1 MSLLTKEQ
9 VLALE
14 KKNRYEAIISS
25 LMDLFRCNGYYD
37 IDLHP
42 VLHFLIKALEFNNPL
57 GIKLA
62 DLENIGSAETADA
75 DEAAWMEIS
84 SSHIDEKCW
93 SKTLESVLNAISKGE
108 YTVEDL
114 ALFSINIS
122 GLNSFQECPATPK
135 SVSKL
140 ANAILD
146 IQPNDNVADIGCG
159 SGSFLINAWKKQDKA
174 NYFGCEKEYPYVNC
188 SRIRTGLLDGKF
200 SFYAE
205 DAFKLV
211 EEDELVRFDKIFSN
225 YPFKIKISNLGCGEE
240 YLTKL
245 AERIPSISKA
255 TTSDWIYNS
264 LLCDL
269 LKENGKAVAIMTNGS
284 TWNKTDKAVR
294 QYFIENGLVEAIIS
308 LPAKLFAPETLI
320 PTSMIVLS
328 KGNDSVK
335 IVDATKL
342 FEAGRRGNELSDNN
356 IESIIS
362 ALRGDGEYSITLS
375 KDKLRENDYNLNF
388 DRYVAQEMNLDNL
401 APFSTVITNIT
412 RGAGIKAEE
421 LDKITTNEVTNKNYL
436 MLGNIHDGIIDEELP
451 YLSVIEKNLE
461 KYCLKRNNLILSK
474 NGYPFKIAI
483 AAPKEGQQI
492 LANGNLFIIEIDE
505 EKANPYFIKAFFES
519 EQGIAALKSIVVGS
533 TIPNIGVESLKTL
546 KIPLP
551 SLEEQNKIA
560 EKYQATQDEIKV
572 LKLRLAKAVDRLY
585 HIFDEGDND

>member
-9 VLALE
+9 VLDLE
-14 KKNRYEAIISS
+14 KNYHFEAIVDS
-25 LMDLFRCNGYYD
+25 LTNFFRKNGLYD

-42 VLHFLIKALEFNNPL
+42 VIYCLVKCLEFENPFCTL
-57 GIKLA
+57 SE
-62 DLENIGSAETADA
+62 LEKIGGSEA
-75 DEAAWMEIS
+75 DEAALMEINS
-84 SSHIDEKCW
+84 SDITEEIW
-93 SKTLESVLNAISKGE
+93 AETLHTVIESISKKE
-108 YTVEDL
+108 YSLEDL
-114 ALFSINIS
+114 AVFSLKVPGMQAFS
-122 GLNSFQECPATPK
+122 GCFSTPK
-135 SVSKL
+135 SIINL
-140 ANAILD
+140 ANKILS
-146 IQPNDNVADIGCG
+146 IQPKEKVADICCG
-159 SGSFLINAWKKQDKA
+159 SGTFIIDAWEKQDKA
-174 NYFGCEKEYPYVNC
+174 IYFGCEKERPYANC
-188 SRIRTGLLDGKF
+188 TLSKVGLLDGDF
-200 SFYAE
+200 TITSE
-205 DAFKLV
+205 NAFQIV
-211 EEDELVRFDKIFSN
+211 EYKENRFDKIFSN
-225 YPFKIKISNLGCGEE
+225 YPFKVRISELGCGEE
-240 YLTKL
+240 YLNKL
-245 AERIPSISKA
+245 REKIPSISKA
-255 TTSDWIYNS
+255 TTSDWIYNA

-308 LPAKLFAPETLI
+308 LPAKLFAPNIAI
-320 PTSMIVLS
+320 PTSMIILS
-328 KGNDSVK
+328 KGNNSVK
-335 IVDATKL
+335 IVDATNI
-342 FEAGRRGNELSDNN
+342 FEAGRRGNELSDDN

-362 ALRGDGEYSITLS
+362 ALKEDGENSITLS
-375 KDKLRENDYNLNF
+375 KEVLRENDYNLNF

-401 APFSTVITNIT
+401 APFSTVITSIT

-421 LDKITTNEVTNKNYL
+421 LDKITTKKVTNKNYL
-436 MLGNIHDGIIDEELP
+436 MLGNIHDGIIDEDLP

-533 TIPNIGVESLKTL
+533 TIPNIGVESLKAL

-585 HIFDEGDND
+585 HIFDEGEND

>member
-1 MSLLTKEQ
+1 MSLFNKEQ
-9 VLALE
+9 VIELE
-14 KKNRYEAIISS
+14 KKTDNKFEAVIWS
-25 LMDLFRCNGYYD
+25 LMDLFRNHGLYD
-37 IDLHP
+37 INLHP
-42 VLHFLIKALEFNNPL
+42 VIHFILKTLEYNYPF
-57 GIKLA
+57 GIKLS
-62 DLENIGSAETADA
+62 DLEDMCTTDA
-75 DEAAWMEIS
+75 DEAAWMEINS
-84 SSHIDEKCW
+84 SNINEEIW
-93 SKTLESVLNAISKGE
+93 SKSLNMVINAISNGQ
-108 YTVEDL
+108 YTAEDL
-114 ALFSINIS
+114 ALFSLNIS
-122 GLNSFQECPATPK
+122 GVNAFGECPSTPK
-135 SVSKL
+135 SINKL
-140 ANAILD
+140 ATSILNIKPKED
-146 IQPNDNVADIGCG
+146 VADICCG
-159 SGSFLINAWKKQDKA
+159 SGSFIIEAWKKEDKA
-174 NYFGCEKEYPYVNC
+174 NYLGCEKVYPYVNC
-188 SRIRTGLLDGKF
+188 CRIRTGLLNGTF
-200 SFYAE
+200 SYFAD

-211 EEDELVRFDKIFSN
+211 EDNSKKFDKLFSN
-225 YPFKIKISNLGCGEE
+225 YPLKVRISNLGCGKE
-240 YLTKL
+240 YLNQL
-245 AERIPSISKA
+245 SERIPSISKA

-269 LKENGKAVAIMTNGS
+269 LKENGKAVAIMSNGS

-320 PTSMIVLS
+320 PTSMIILS
-328 KGNDSVK
+328 KGNDSIK

-342 FEAGRRGNELSDNN
+342 FEAGRRGNELSDDN

-362 ALRGDGEYSITLS
+362 ALKEDGENSITLS
-375 KDKLRENDYNLNF
+375 KEVLRENDYNLNF

>member
-1 MSLLTKEQ
+1 MSLFTKEQ
-9 VLALE
+9 VIELE
-14 KKNRYEAIISS
+14 EKANNNYAAIISS
-25 LMDLFRCNGYYD
+25 MMDLIRTNGLYD

-42 VLHFLIKALEFNNPL
+42 VIHFILKALEYEYPF
-57 GIKLA
+57 GIKLSG
-62 DLENIGSAETADA
+62 LENLCETDA
-75 DEAAWMEIS
+75 DEAAWMEINS
-84 SSHIDEKCW
+84 SNITEEIW
-93 SKTLESVLNAISKGE
+93 TKTLKTVINAITKGE

-114 ALFSINIS
+114 ALFSLNVS
-122 GLNSFQECPATPK
+122 GVNAFEGCPATPK
-135 SVSKL
+135 CITKL
-140 ANAILD
+140 ATSILD
-146 IQPNDNVADIGCG
+146 IKPNENVADIGCG
-159 SGSFLINAWKKQDKA
+159 SGSFIIEAWKKQDKA
-174 NYFGCEKEYPYVNC
+174 IYFGCEKIYPYVNC
-188 SRIRTGLLDGKF
+188 IRIRTGLLAGKF
-200 SFYAE
+200 SFLAE

-211 EEDELVRFDKIFSN
+211 EDKSIKYDKVFSN
-225 YPFKIKISNLGCGEE
+225 YPFKVRISDLECEE
-240 YLTKL
+240 YLNHL
-245 AERIPSISKA
+245 RERIPSISKA
-255 TTSDWIYNS
+255 TTSDWIYNA

-284 TWNKTDKAVR
+284 TWNRTDKAVR

-308 LPAKLFAPETLI
+308 LPPKLFSYTPI

-335 IVDATKL
+335 IVDATNI
-342 FEAGRRGNELSDNN
+342 FESERRGNVLSDEN
-356 IESIIS
+356 IESILS
-362 ALRGDGEYSITLS
+362 ELKEDGNHSITIS
-375 KDKLRENDYNLNF
+375 KEKLRDNEYNLNY
-388 DRYVAQEMNLDNL
+388 DRYAGEENNLENLVAFD
-401 APFSTVITNIT
+401 SVIENIT
-412 RGAGIKAEE
+412 RGAGIKADE

-451 YLSVIEKNLE
+451 YLSAIEKNLE

-483 AAPKEGQQI
+483 ATPKEGQQI
-492 LANGNLFIIEIDE
+492 LANGNLFIIEINE
-505 EKANPYFIKAFFES
+505 EKANPYYIKAFFES

-585 HIFDEGDND
+585 HIFDEGEND

>member
-1 MSLLTKEQ
+1 MSLFTKEQ
-9 VLALE
+9 VIDFD
-14 KKNRYEAIISS
+14 KKFQSKFGPIIWS
-25 LMDLFRCNGYYD
+25 LMDLFRSNGLYD
-37 IDLHP
+37 INLHP
-42 VLHFLIKALEFNNPL
+42 VLHFISKALEFDNPF

-62 DLENIGSAETADA
+62 DLEEICSTDA
-75 DEAAWMEIS
+75 DEAAWMEINS
-84 SSHIDEKCW
+84 MPINEEVWK
-93 SKTLESVLNAISKGE
+93 KTLKTVIDSLSKKE
-108 YTVEDL
+108 FTEEEL
-114 ALFSINIS
+114 ALFSIS
-122 GLNSFQECPATPK
+122 FAGLNAFSECSATPK
-135 SVSKL
+135 SIIKL
-140 ANAILD
+140 ATSILN
-146 IQPNDNVADIGCG
+146 IQPNENVADIGCG
-159 SGSFLINAWKKQDKA
+159 SGSFIIEAWKKQDKA
-174 NYFGCEKEYPYVNC
+174 IYFGCEKVYPYVNC
-188 SRIRTGLLDGKF
+188 CRIRTGVLDGNF
-200 SFYAE
+200 SYFAD

-211 EEDELVRFDKIFSN
+211 EDTSKKFDKIFSN
-225 YPFKIKISNLGCGEE
+225 YPFKIRISNLGCGED
-240 YLTKL
+240 YLNQLRK
-245 AERIPSISKA
+245 RIPSISKA

-269 LKENGKAVAIMTNGS
+269 LTEKGKAVAVMTNGS

-294 QYFIENGLVEAIIS
+294 QYFIENGFVEAVIS
-308 LPAKLFAPETLI
+308 LPGKLFAPETMI
-320 PTSMIVLS
+320 PTSMIILS
-328 KGNDSVK
+328 KGNNSVK
-335 IVDATKL
+335 IVDATNI
-342 FEAGRRGNELSDNN
+342 FEAGRRGNELSDDN

-362 ALRGDGEYSITLS
+362 ALKEDCEYSITLS
-375 KDKLRENDYNLNF
+375 KDSLRDNDYNLNF
-388 DRYVAQEMNLDNL
+388 DRYVAQEMNLDSL

-421 LDKITTNEVTNKNYL
+421 LDKITTNEVTNMNYL

-483 AAPKEGQQI
+483 ASPKEGQQI

-505 EKANPYFIKAFFES
+505 KKANPYFIKAFFES

-585 HIFDEGDND
+585 HIFDEGEND